1 MSKSDRPAD
10 LRSRTKEFS
19 LRVIRLF
26 SALPNVPEAQIIG
39 KQLLRAGT
47 SVGAHYREAT
57 RARSNAEFISKIQIG
72 LQELDESNY
81 WLELLSESAI
91 ISPDRLVE
99 LRQET
104 NELTAILTACAKN
117 QKKDERDRMRTQ
129 TRPPSQPRFIHPSS
143 FILLSAFR

>member
-57 RARSNAEFISKIQIG
+57 RARSNAEFISKIQIVRHYFAG
-72 LQELDESNY
+72 
-81 WLELLSESAI
+81 
-91 ISPDRLVE
+91 
-99 LRQET
+99 
-104 NELTAILTACAKN
+104 
-117 QKKDERDRMRTQ
+117 
-129 TRPPSQPRFIHPSS
+129 PPG
-143 FILLSAFR
+143 